1 MNPDIQLR
9 HDVFAQLNWE
19 PTVNACD
26 VDVHVKD
33 GMVTLL
39 GKMAS
44 QAQCEAAERVA
55 RRAEGL
61 KTLVNRLTVRPA
73 EDLAHETAPP
83 DLRPG

>member
-1 MNPDIQLR
+1 
-9 HDVFAQLNWE
+9 V
-19 PTVNACD
+19 
-26 VDVHVKD
+26 
-33 GMVTLL
+33 VTLL

-73 EDLAHETAPP
+73 EDVAHETAPP